1 MRRFRRILLSTAYC
15 LISAATLWAGSAAAK
30 PVGEVENIDVHCEV
44 RGIVAGPDGNVWFTC
59 ERDDRPPHFVAESLV
74 GRVTP
79 QGEVQEFSQGLSRLS
94 FLPEIIAG
102 PDGNLWFPIEPGLNQ
117 FPPKAA
123 LAGIGRITPQGQI
136 TEFRAGLG
144 GKIDL
149 RGLVAG
155 PDGNVWFS
163 VNPSFDAQPGEIQP
177 AIGRITPQ
185 GEIAQFRAGLSGQGV
200 GGLAS
205 GPDGNL
211 WFGDDAATIGRIT
224 PAGAITEFASPMGS
238 RSLSRPVT
246 GSDGNL
252 WIFAGASG
260 HPAVARV
267 TPLGAISEFP
277 SPELNGLGL
286 GPLTLGPDG
295 DLWFAERSQ
304 IQPGFGRITPSGQTA
319 EFNKCLHGGIPGAG
333 PEYLAA
339 GPDGN
344 VWFTNVSARSL
355 PNIVIPAGVGW
366 ITPSGKITE
375 LRGGLSAEPGAI
387 VAGADGSMWFADGDA
402 IGRIRPFSA
411 PANTFLVGRHAGLI
425 GRSGSSALAITVPV
439 PGTLRLRPLALL
451 LPHKRKL
458 KLSAAGSIRAIAASC
473 GPTILRVTPTGPA
486 RTRLLRQG
494 HVRLRVKV
502 SFTPTGGTTNTS
514 EATIALRKRSR

>member
-1 MRRFRRILLSTAYC
+1 
-15 LISAATLWAGSAAAK
+15 
-30 PVGEVENIDVHCEV
+30 
-44 RGIVAGPDGNVWFTC
+44 
-59 ERDDRPPHFVAESLV
+59 
-74 GRVTP
+74 VTP
-79 QGEVQEFSQGLSRLS
+79 QGEVQEFSQGLSPLS

-117 FPPKAA
+117 FPPNAA
-123 LAGIGRITPQGQI
+123 LAGIGRVTPQGQI

-144 GKIDL
+144 GKINL

-163 VNPSFDAQPGEIQP
+163 VNPSLDVQPGEVQP

-185 GEIAQFRAGLSGQGV
+185 GEIAQFRAGLGGKGV
-200 GGLAS
+200 GGLAA

-211 WFGDDAATIGRIT
+211 WFGDGAATIGRIT
-224 PAGAITEFASPMGS
+224 PAGEITEFDSPTHPG
-238 RSLSRPVT
+238 SLSRPVT

-252 WIFAGASG
+252 WIFVGSSG

-277 SPELNGLGL
+277 TPELNGLGL

-295 DLWFAERSQ
+295 DLWFAERSE
-304 IQPGFGRITPSGQTA
+304 IQPSFGRITPSGQTA

-411 PANTFLVGRHAGLI
+411 PANTFLVGHPGRI
-425 GRSGSSALAITVPV
+425 GKRGSAALAITVPG
-439 PGTLRLRPLALL
+439 PGVLRLRPLTLL

-458 KLSAAGSIRAIAASC
+458 KLPAASSITARAASC
-473 GPTILRVTPTGPA
+473 GPTILPVRPKGPA
-486 RTRLLRQG
+486 RTRFLHEGR
-494 HVRLRVKV
+494 VRLRVKV
-502 SFTPTGGTTNTS
+502 SFTPTGGTTNTG
-514 EATIALRKRSR
+514 EATIELRKRGRLPR

>member
-1 MRRFRRILLSTAYC
+1 MGIFRRILLGTIYF

-30 PVGEVENIDVHCEV
+30 PVGEVENVDVHCEV

-59 ERDDRPPHFVAESLV
+59 ERDDRPPHFVPESLV

-79 QGEVQEFSQGLSRLS
+79 QGEVREFSQGLSPLS
-94 FLPEIIAG
+94 FLPEIIVG
-102 PDGNLWFPIEPGLNQ
+102 SDGNLWFPIEPGLNQ

-123 LAGIGRITPQGQI
+123 LAGIGRVTPQGQI
-136 TEFRAGLG
+136 TEFRAGLS
-144 GKIDL
+144 GK
-149 RGLVAG
+149 
-155 PDGNVWFS
+155 
-163 VNPSFDAQPGEIQP
+163 
-177 AIGRITPQ
+177 
-185 GEIAQFRAGLSGQGV
+185 GV
-200 GGLAS
+200 GGLTA

-211 WFGDDAATIGRIT
+211 WFGDDAATIGRVT
-224 PAGAITEFASPMGS
+224 PAGAITEFDSPTHSG
-238 RSLSRPVT
+238 SLSRPVT

-260 HPAVARV
+260 HPALARV

-277 SPELNGLGL
+277 TPELAGKGL

-304 IQPGFGRITPSGQTA
+304 IQPGLGRITPSGQTA
-319 EFNKCLHGGIPGAG
+319 DFNKCLHGGIPGAG

-355 PNIVIPAGVGW
+355 PSIVIPAGIGW

-411 PANTFLVGRHAGLI
+411 PANTFLVGRHPGLI
-425 GRSGSSALAITVPV
+425 RRSGSSALAITVPG

-458 KLSAAGSIRAIAASC
+458 KLPAAGSIRATAASC
-473 GPTILRVTPTGPA
+473 GPTILRVTPKGPA
-486 RTRLLRQG
+486 RTRLLREG
-494 HVRLRVKV
+494 RVTLRVKV

-514 EATIALRKRSR
+514 EATIVLRKRSR